1 MPTFSARQVGT
12 TALRLLGVSAAE
24 MPLTADM
31 AQSAL
36 DALNAMLSG
45 WATEKLLTFTRPR
58 LTLPLVAGQASYTWG
73 LEPGEVT
80 PADIS
85 GPPPVRLELCLLN
98 IGGSPAEEWP
108 VTVLNQTQYETGI
121 AIKALQSSYPTY
133 AYLEQSR
140 PYASLHIWPVPDL
153 PYTLMLFPEQ
163 EREPYTHWDHVLSWP
178 AGYERCMSFNLA
190 VDLAPQYGI
199 EPPSTILRIAEE
211 SKRLI
216 GNVNAEV
223 GSLTMEYGGV
233 LRGSG
238 SGVATDWPAF
248 LRGG

>member
-12 TALRLLGVSAAE
+12 TALRLLGIASAE
-24 MPLTADM
+24 QSLSADM

-73 LEPGEVT
+73 LEPGELM

-98 IGGSPAEEWP
+98 IGGSPAQEWP

-140 PYASLHIWPVPDL
+140 PYAVLHIWPVPDL
-153 PYTLMLFPEQ
+153 SYTLDAVPRAGARAVYALGPCV
-163 EREPYTHWDHVLSWP
+163 VLASWIRK
-178 AGYERCMSFNLA
+178 GHA
-190 VDLAPQYGI
+190 VQPGD
-199 EPPSTILRIAEE
+199 
-211 SKRLI
+211 
-216 GNVNAEV
+216 
-223 GSLTMEYGGV
+223 
-233 LRGSG
+233 
-238 SGVATDWPAF
+238 
-248 LRGG
+248 